1 MALRKAFTLSMT
13 PLLLSNMA
21 RWSVMRGV
29 DIWVRYG
36 AWIYN
41 DVTSI
46 SSGLQETS
54 GSRKSDV
61 KVEVR
66 VRL

>member
-29 DIWVRYG
+29 DIGVRYG

>member
-29 DIWVRYG
+29 DLWVRYG

-41 DVTSI
+41 GEDRI
-46 SSGLQETS
+46 SSGLQEIS
-54 GSRKSDV
+54 GNMKSDLHLQL
-61 KVEVR
+61 KVR
-66 VRL
+66 F